1 MEDTGK
7 FVEKLKDDQKKQE
20 KIKSMVKDIQRPNYQ
35 ISSTKN
41 TC

>member
-20 KIKSMVKDIQRPNYQ
+20 KNK
-35 ISSTKN
+35 
-41 TC
+41 